1 MRDLTEGSINR
12 HLVAMASPIA
22 AGMLFQ
28 TLYFLVD
35 LYFVGRLGGAAI
47 AGVGSAGNLTFLV
60 MALTQVLGVGTVA
73 LIAQAV
79 GRKDKA
85 RANLVFNQSSTLAMA
100 CLLACL
106 LLGYPLAVHFAGAL
120 GSDQATREAGAT
132 YLRWYLPGLS
142 LQFALV
148 AMASALRGT
157 GIVKPAMTAQMLT
170 VVINVILAPVLI
182 GGWGT
187 GHPLGVAGAG
197 LASSIAIAVGV
208 LLMWVYF
215 LRLEHY
221 VGFDRHSWRPRLEV
235 WRQIL
240 AIGLPAGGEFVI
252 MFVIFSF
259 IYFVIRPFGAS
270 AQAGFGVGTRVMQAI
285 FLPAMAV
292 AFAVAPIVGQNFR
305 SGPKGAGAP
314 DVPLGGAYERVADA
328 GCHGPVPG
336 KPGVVDRNFYQR
348 TRSDPRG
355 LGLPPGD
362 LLELRRERFCLRVLW
377 RVAGPGQYVAGAM
390 EFRFAPDH
398 LYRAGLVADDAT
410 GFLDHPD
417 LDGIG
422 GVRNAAGAVE
432 RYAGA
437 SPDAPAFV
445 STVSAGATARRKL
458 RGSVTEP

>member
-1 MRDLTEGSINR
+1 MRDLTTGSIDR
-12 HLVAMASPIA
+12 HLVAMATPIA
-22 AGMLFQ
+22 AGMIFQ

-79 GRKDKA
+79 GRKDQE
-85 RANLVFNQSSTLAMA
+85 RANLVFNQSSVLAMA
-100 CLLACL
+100 ALLACL
-106 LLGYPLAVHFAGAL
+106 IFGYLFASHFAGAL
-120 GSDQATREAGAT
+120 GSDEATRTAGAT
-132 YLRWYLPGLS
+132 YLRWYLPGLA

-221 VGFDRHSWRPRLEV
+221 VGFVRQDWRPRVDV

-240 AIGLPAGGEFVI
+240 GIGLPAGGEFVI
-252 MFVIFSF
+252 MFTIFSF

-292 AFAVAPIVGQNFR
+292 AFAVAPVVGQNF
-305 SGPKGAGAP
+305 GAGLAAR
-314 DVPLGGAYERVADA
+314 VRQTFRSAAKMSVVLMLLVMVLCLGRPAVLIGAFIAEPEAIRVGSDYLRFVSWNCVAS
-328 GCHGPVPG
+328 GFVFVCS
-336 KPGVVDRNFYQR
+336 GVLQ
-348 TRSDPRG
+348 G
-355 LGLPPGD
+355 LGNTWPALWSSGSRLITFITPVWWLSTRPG
-362 LLELRRERFCLRVLW
+362 FSITQIWMVS
-377 RVAGPGQYVAGAM
+377 VA
-390 EFRFAPDH
+390 
-398 LYRAGLVADDAT
+398 
-410 GFLDHPD
+410 
-417 LDGIG
+417 
-422 GVRNAAGAVE
+422 
-432 RYAGA
+432 
-437 SPDAPAFV
+437 
-445 STVSAGATARRKL
+445 
-458 RGSVTEP
+458 SVTLQALLSGTLALRQMRLRLPA